1 MPSCKVYF
9 TTLLISLFTAS
20 AGGAISSPADAGV
33 KIASISPATSSSRL
47 HQAQVLNQQ
56 GSEYLAAG
64 RPQLALANW
73 QQAHQIYVALQDKEG
88 MMGTNINQAQAF
100 QALGFYRQA
109 LLVLRSVQAN
119 LQKEPNSL
127 LKVRSL
133 HSLGNTLVSMRFLR
147 AKAGKAALEDDW
159 GAQEILTAALQ
170 MAIEIRDQSA
180 TDQIKLSLGNIFQLT
195 NAPAQAIEQYQAV
208 INSTTSPLL
217 KVQAQ
222 ISLYRLAAQQETNA
236 DALVF
241 LTNIKK
247 DLDTIPAS
255 RSTIYAYVKLAKS
268 IHKNQPD
275 RLADPALLR
284 QVGELF
290 TTAIGQARTIQ
301 DARGEAQAVGALGN
315 LYQLTGQHQYAQKL
329 TEQALVI
336 AESLPAP
343 DLAYRLQWQLGRI
356 LTITSPQNTTATITA
371 YRQAVAHLKTLRN
384 DLNASD
390 ADLQFS
396 FRDSVEPVYREL
408 VDLLLQDDGKILAAN
423 LTTARDLIE
432 SLQVAELENFLRQGC
447 LDTYTVP
454 LDKID
459 RSAVVI
465 YPIVLRDRVAIITS
479 TPQQPLRYYSRPIA
493 AARVQKLVTSLRER
507 VEKQE
512 FNAQE
517 EEEFLQQ
524 SHQIYNLLI
533 APLAADLQKSKTKT
547 LVFVLDG
554 VLRNIPMSVLHDGKN
569 YLFEKYNLALTPG
582 LQLVPPQNSLDRRQ
596 YQAFLGGISE
606 ARQGFPAIGGV
617 KKELAAISNLVPN
630 QQLLNADFN
639 QRQASSR
646 LVSDDSSIVHLAT
659 HGQFSSKPEDTF
671 ILTWDSRLDLNQLN
685 SLLQS
690 RNIQSGKIIDLLV
703 LSACQTASGDSRA
716 TLGLAGVAIR
726 ARTRSTIAS
735 LWSVNDQATQLL
747 MTNLYQNL
755 VTKKLGKAESLGLA
769 QRSLLRSPQYRS
781 PYYWAPFVLVGNWQ

>member
-20 AGGAISSPADAGV
+20 SGGAISSPTNAGMKIAGV
-33 KIASISPATSSSRL
+33 SPAISSSQL

-56 GSEYLAAG
+56 GAAALAAG
-64 RPQLALANW
+64 RPKLALAHW
-73 QQAHQIYVALQDKEG
+73 QQAHQIYVTLQDKEG
-88 MMGTNINQAQAF
+88 MMGTQINQAQAF

-109 LLVLRSVQAN
+109 LLVLRSVQSN

-133 HSLGNTLVSMRFLR
+133 QSLGNTLVSMRFLQ
-147 AKAGKAALEDDW
+147 AKAGKAALESDW

-170 MAIEIRDQSA
+170 MAIEIHDQSA
-180 TDQIKLSLGNIFQLT
+180 ADQIKLSLGNIFQMT
-195 NAPAQAIEQYQAV
+195 NAPAQAIDQYQAV

-222 ISLYRLAAQQETNA
+222 ISLYQLAAKQDTSA

-241 LTNIKK
+241 STNIKK

-268 IHKNQPD
+268 IHKNQQD
-275 RLADPALLR
+275 RLTDPALLR
-284 QVGELF
+284 QVGVLF
-290 TTAIGQARTIQ
+290 TTAIRQARTIQ

-315 LYQLTGQHQYAQKL
+315 LYQLTGQHPYAQKL

-371 YRQAVAHLKTLRN
+371 YRQAVGHLKTLRN

-408 VDLLLQDDGKILAAN
+408 VDLLLQDDGEILAAN

-447 LDTYTVP
+447 LDTYIVP

-459 RSAVVI
+459 RSALVI
-465 YPIVLRDRVAIITS
+465 YPIVLRDRVAVITS
-479 TPQQPLRYYSRPIA
+479 APQQPLRYYSRPIA
-493 AARVQKLVTSLRER
+493 TAKVQKLVTSLRER

-517 EEEFLQQ
+517 EEEFLRQ

-639 QRQASSR
+639 QSQASAR
-646 LVSDDSSIVHLAT
+646 LASDDSSIVHLAT

-671 ILTWDSRLDLNQLN
+671 ILTWDGRLDLNQLN
-685 SLLQS
+685 SLLQN

-735 LWSVNDQATQLL
+735 LWSVNDEATQLL

-769 QRSLLRSPQYRS
+769 QRSLLRNSQYRS